1 MTIRNRI
8 KELRNVLASSLTPNP
23 KNWRTHPQAQ
33 SEAMRGILAEIGY
46 ADSLIA
52 RELPDGSLMLIDGHL
67 RAETTPD
74 EMVPVQIV
82 DLTEAEADK
91 LLLSL
96 DPLAAMAD
104 SNAAAMQQLCDDAE
118 TNNAALQAMWD
129 EMQANVEQPAVEIV
143 EDEIPEPPADPIT
156 KPGDL
161 WILGEHRLLCGDSTK
176 AEDVERLM
184 AGGKINVAF
193 TSPPYASQRK
203 YDESSGFKP
212 IPESDF
218 CDWFDNVQQNVK
230 SNITDDGSW
239 FVNIKAHCDD
249 GCRSLYVF
257 DLVLSHVRKWGW
269 RLIDDFVW
277 RRSGLPGSWDNRFK
291 NQHEPVFHFSLGRS
305 IKFNPDSVRNESKDS
320 FSYKGKLESA
330 NTTNPISFSGSD
342 VDRQA
347 GTSLPGNVLPPF
359 RSEAVQHEAAFPV
372 GLPSFF
378 IKAYSDKGDNV
389 YEPFLGS
396 GTTLIAAEQLGRK
409 CYGMEIS
416 PAYCD
421 VIVKRWET
429 LTGNKA
435 TLEMTNG
442 KTRPAKTADSSAIV
456 ARKSGQAKDKRSRA
470 KA

>member
-8 KELRNVLASSLTPNP
+8 KELRNVLASSLKPNP

-96 DPLAAMAD
+96 DPLAAMAE

-129 EMQANVEQPAVEIV
+129 EMQANVDQPDVEIV
-143 EDEIPEPPADPIT
+143 EDEVPEPPADPIT
-156 KPGDL
+156 KAGDL
-161 WILGEHRLLCGDSTK
+161 WILGDHRVMCGDSTK

-184 AGGKINVAF
+184 AGAKADLCF
-193 TSPPYASQRK
+193 TSPPYSDQREYNGGELSEQSLARFICAASPYCELFAVNLGMSRKNNEVNDYWNEYISVARSSGLKFLSWNIWDRSGCGYTVGQATAMFTVDHEWILVFGWQRK
-203 YDESSGFKP
+203 ELNRTVENKDAGRRTEGTRRNKDGSTTAAASVTSTHRQLGTVFR
-212 IPESDF
+212 
-218 CDWFDNVQQNVK
+218 CDVVK
-230 SNITDDGSW
+230 S
-239 FVNIKAHCDD
+239 
-249 GCRSLYVF
+249 
-257 DLVLSHVRKWGW
+257 
-269 RLIDDFVW
+269 
-277 RRSGLPGSWDNRFK
+277 
-291 NQHEPVFHFSLGRS
+291 
-305 IKFNPDSVRNESKDS
+305 RNAETKDH
-320 FSYKGKLESA
+320 
-330 NTTNPISFSGSD
+330 P
-342 VDRQA
+342 
-347 GTSLPGNVLPPF
+347 
-359 RSEAVQHEAAFPV
+359 AVFPV
-372 GLPSFF
+372 GLPA
-378 IKAYSDKGDNV
+378 AYIEACCDSVGSV
-389 YEPFLGS
+389 YDPFCGS

-429 LTGNKA
+429 LTGKKA
-435 TLEMTNG
+435 TLEITDG
-442 KTRPAKTADSSAIV
+442 KTRPAKTTDSA
-456 ARKSGQAKDKRSRA
+456 ATTAGKSQQAKDKRTRA

>member
-8 KELRNVLASSLTPNP
+8 KELRNVLASSLKPNP
-23 KNWRTHPQAQ
+23 KNWRTHPQSQ
-33 SEAMRGILAEIGY
+33 SQAMRGILAEIGY

-96 DPLAAMAD
+96 DPLAAMAE

-129 EMQANVEQPAVEIV
+129 EMQANVEQPPVEIV
-143 EDEIPEPPADPIT
+143 EDEVPEPPVDPIT

-161 WILGEHRLLCGDSTK
+161 WLLGEHRVLCGDSTK
-176 AEDVERLM
+176 AGDVARLM
-184 AGGKINVAF
+184 AGAKADLIWTDPPYGVNHIGGTKDPRRETHRSGGVVHNDDRVGGELIAMVGAAVSNVPRHDSTVLYVA
-193 TSPPYASQRK
+193 SPPGSNLREMIDAFNA
-203 YDESSGFKP
+203 SGF
-212 IPESDF
+212 EFRHSLV
-218 CDWFDNVQQNVK
+218 WVK
-230 SNITDDGSW
+230 SS
-239 FVNIKAHCDD
+239 FVFGRCDYHY
-249 GCRSLYVF
+249 RHEMLLYGWGRKHEWTGPRDISTVF
-257 DLVLSHVRKWGW
+257 EFPRGDKTIEH
-269 RLIDDFVW
+269 
-277 RRSGLPGSWDNRFK
+277 PT
-291 NQHEPVFHFSLGRS
+291 
-305 IKFNPDSVRNESKDS
+305 SK
-320 FSYKGKLESA
+320 
-330 NTTNPISFSGSD
+330 
-342 VDRQA
+342 
-347 GTSLPGNVLPPF
+347 
-359 RSEAVQHEAAFPV
+359 PV
-372 GLPSFF
+372 GLVAETAKNHPAA
-378 IKAYSDKGDNV
+378 IMAD
-389 YEPFLGS
+389 PFLGS

-429 LTGNKA
+429 LTGKKA
-435 TLEMTNG
+435 TLEITDG
-442 KTRPAKTADSSAIV
+442 KTRPAKTTDSA
-456 ARKSGQAKDKRSRA
+456 ATTAGKSQQAKDKRTRA

>member
-8 KELRNVLASSLTPNP
+8 KELRNVLASSLKPNP

-67 RAETTPD
+67 RAETTPG

-96 DPLAAMAD
+96 DPLAAMAE

-129 EMQANVEQPAVEIV
+129 EMQANVEQPLVEIV
-143 EDEIPEPPADPIT
+143 QDEVPEPPVDPIT

-161 WILGEHRLLCGDSTK
+161 WILGDHRVMCGDSTK

-184 AGGKINVAF
+184 AGAKAGMIH
-193 TSPPYASQRK
+193 TDPPYGMSYQSNMRTKSAKFAVLENDDRVLTEWIEPAIHNSAGWVFIWTTWKVLEQW
-203 YDESSGFKP
+203 FPVVKP
-212 IPESDF
+212 F
-218 CDWFDNVQQNVK
+218 GK
-230 SNITDDGSW
+230 LSNLVVWSKGGGGIGDLKKTFSTDHEIAFVFNRGAELCGKRIGS
-239 FVNIKAHCDD
+239 
-249 GCRSLYVF
+249 
-257 DLVLSHVRKWGW
+257 
-269 RLIDDFVW
+269 VW
-277 RRSGLPGSWDNRFK
+277 SF
-291 NQHEPVFHFSLGRS
+291 
-305 IKFNPDSVRNESKDS
+305 SKDAAG
-320 FSYKGKLESA
+320 SYAHPTQKPVALAAEAIDK
-330 NTTNPISFSGSD
+330 TTAKSC
-342 VDRQA
+342 
-347 GTSLPGNVLPPF
+347 T
-359 RSEAVQHEAAFPV
+359 
-372 GLPSFF
+372 
-378 IKAYSDKGDNV
+378 V
-389 YEPFLGS
+389 YDPFLGS
-396 GTTLIAAEQLGRK
+396 GTTLIAAEQLNRK

-429 LTGNKA
+429 LTGKKA
-435 TLEMTNG
+435 TLEITHG
-442 KTRPAKTADSSAIV
+442 KTRPAKTTDSA
-456 ARKSGQAKDKRSRA
+456 ATTAGKSQQAKDKRTRA